1 MNTIKENIQ
10 HVRERIRA
18 AAIRAGREPD
28 LIRLVAVSKRKPVEL
43 IRDAVDCGQLVFGE
57 NYLQE
62 SKEKILTLGRD
73 LTWHFIGHLQSNKA
87 RAAAELFQV
96 IETVDRLKLANGLE
110 KHLAALNRTMDVLVQ
125 VNVGRESQKGGVLPE
140 DAEKLIREI
149 SLCSHL
155 KVKGLMA
162 MPPFFADSENA
173 RPFFQEMRQ
182 LGEDLTTK
190 GLIGRHGPL
199 ELSMGMTGDFEV
211 AIEEGATSV
220 RIGTALF
227 GPRSCDRN

>member
-1 MNTIKENIQ
+1 MTAIKENFQ

-28 LIRLVAVSKRKPVEL
+28 SVKLVAVSKRKPVEL
-43 IRDAVDCGQLVFGE
+43 IRDAVNCGQLIFGE

-62 SKEKILTLGRD
+62 SKEKISILGRN
-73 LTWHFIGHLQSNKA
+73 LTWHFIGHLQTNKA
-87 RAAAELFQV
+87 KAAAELFQV

-110 KHLAALNRTMDVLVQ
+110 KHLAALNRTMDIMVQ
-125 VNVGRESQKGGVLPE
+125 VNVGREPQKGGVLPE
-140 DAEKLIREI
+140 NVEKLILDI

-162 MPPFFADSENA
+162 MPPFLVDSEA
-173 RPFFQEMRQ
+173 VRPFFREVRRI
-182 LGEDLTTK
+182 GKDLAAK
-190 GLIGRHGPL
+190 GLLERHGPL

-220 RIGTALF
+220 RVGTALF
-227 GPRSCDRN
+227 GPRT

>member
-1 MNTIKENIQ
+1 MTVIKENIQ
-10 HVRERIRA
+10 HVRERIKA

-28 LIRLVAVSKRKPVEL
+28 SVKLVAVSKRKPVEL
-43 IRDAVDCGQLVFGE
+43 IRDAVNCGQLIFGE

-62 SKEKILTLGRD
+62 SKEKISILGRN
-73 LTWHFIGHLQSNKA
+73 LTWHFIGHLQTNKA
-87 RAAAELFQV
+87 KAAAELFQV

-110 KHLAALNRTMDVLVQ
+110 KHLAALNRTMDILVQ
-125 VNVGRESQKGGVLPE
+125 VNVGREPQKGGVLPE

-162 MPPFFADSENA
+162 MPPFLVDSEA
-173 RPFFQEMRQ
+173 VRPFFREVRQ
-182 LGEDLTTK
+182 IGKDLAAK
-190 GLIGRHGPL
+190 GLLERHGPL

-220 RIGTALF
+220 RVGTALF
-227 GPRSCDRN
+227 GPRT

>member
-1 MNTIKENIQ
+1 MTAIKENFQ
-10 HVRERIRA
+10 HVRERIRT

-28 LIRLVAVSKRKPVEL
+28 SVKLVAVSKRKPVEL
-43 IRDAVDCGQLVFGE
+43 IRDAVNCGQLIFGE

-62 SKEKILTLGRD
+62 SKEKISILGRN
-73 LTWHFIGHLQSNKA
+73 LTWHFIGHLQTNKA
-87 RAAAELFQV
+87 KAAAELFQV

-110 KHLAALNRTMDVLVQ
+110 KHLAALNRTMDIMVQ
-125 VNVGRESQKGGVLPE
+125 VNVGREPQKGGVLPE
-140 DAEKLIREI
+140 NVEKLILDI

-162 MPPFFADSENA
+162 MPPFLVDSEA
-173 RPFFQEMRQ
+173 VRPFFREVRRI
-182 LGEDLTTK
+182 GKDLAAK
-190 GLIGRHGPL
+190 GLLERHGPL

-220 RIGTALF
+220 RVGTALF
-227 GPRSCDRN
+227 GPRT

>member
-1 MNTIKENIQ
+1 MTTIKENFQ
-10 HVRERIRA
+10 HVRERIRT

-28 LIRLVAVSKRKPVEL
+28 SVKLVAVSKRKPVEL
-43 IRDAVDCGQLVFGE
+43 IRDAVNCGQLIFGE

-62 SKEKILTLGRD
+62 SKEKISILGRN
-73 LTWHFIGHLQSNKA
+73 LTWHFIGHLQTNKA
-87 RAAAELFQV
+87 KAAAELFQV

-110 KHLAALNRTMDVLVQ
+110 KHLAALNRTMDIMVQ
-125 VNVGRESQKGGVLPE
+125 VNVGREPQKGGVLPE
-140 DAEKLIREI
+140 NVEKLILDI

-162 MPPFFADSENA
+162 MPPFLVDSEA
-173 RPFFQEMRQ
+173 VRPFFREVRRI
-182 LGEDLTTK
+182 GKDLAAK
-190 GLIGRHGPL
+190 GLLERHGPL

-220 RIGTALF
+220 RVGTALF
-227 GPRSCDRN
+227 GPRT

>member
-1 MNTIKENIQ
+1 MTLIKKNIQ
-10 HVRERIRA
+10 HVRERMRA
-18 AAIRAGREPD
+18 AAIGAGREAD
-28 LIRLVAVSKRKPVEL
+28 SVRLVAVSKRKPVEL
-43 IRDAVDCGQLVFGE
+43 IRDAVNCGQLIFGE

-62 SKEKILTLGRD
+62 SKEKISILGRN
-73 LTWHFIGHLQSNKA
+73 LTWHFIGHLQTNKA
-87 RAAAELFQV
+87 KAAAELFQM

-125 VNVGRESQKGGVLPE
+125 VNIGREPQKGGVLPE
-140 DAEKLIREI
+140 DAEKFIREI

-162 MPPFFADSENA
+162 MPPFLVDSEA
-173 RPFFQEMRQ
+173 VRPFFREMRQ
-182 LGEDLTTK
+182 IGEDLAAK
-190 GLIGRHGPL
+190 GLFGRHGPL

-220 RIGTALF
+220 RVGTALF
-227 GPRSCDRN
+227 GPRT

>member
-1 MNTIKENIQ
+1 MTAIKENFQ

-28 LIRLVAVSKRKPVEL
+28 SVKLVAVSKRKPVEL
-43 IRDAVDCGQLVFGE
+43 IRDAVNCGQLIFGE

-62 SKEKILTLGRD
+62 SKEKISILGRN
-73 LTWHFIGHLQSNKA
+73 LTWHFIGHLQTNKA
-87 RAAAELFQV
+87 KAAAELFQV

-110 KHLAALNRTMDVLVQ
+110 KHLAALNRTMDIMVQ
-125 VNVGRESQKGGVLPE
+125 VNVGREPQKGGVLPE
-140 DAEKLIREI
+140 NVEKLILDI
-149 SLCSHL
+149 SLCSHV

-162 MPPFFADSENA
+162 MPPFLVDSEA
-173 RPFFQEMRQ
+173 VRPFFREVRRI
-182 LGEDLTTK
+182 GKDLAAK
-190 GLIGRHGPL
+190 GLLERHGPL

-220 RIGTALF
+220 RVGTALF
-227 GPRSCDRN
+227 GPRT